1 MPELGVEYF
10 PIVLWIDDD
19 PQTFRYVSR
28 HIERRGAEV
37 FDFSDIDVLRNR
49 AFWRHLADIGRPS
62 LICVTLR
69 NTPAVEALQAFL
81 NSVPVTGVISD
92 LEIGRNPNAGLIVI
106 SAATL
111 SRYKPKTA
119 IYSGRVDRSLQSLA
133 TVLGTSEII
142 KKGGNSKP
150 LVEELI
156 TNWLSLARL
165 VRPRPS
171 AALNHHLQTLE
182 KENRRLKKEMT
193 RLRQLLQQKDQN
205 LASRE
210 KAKSQE
216 ESVFRTELS
225 TLQEQLQLVVADHH
239 DLINTSS
246 LTVEALEQL
255 AREPKYLPPVVA
267 EELERARISAKHC
280 DVLVASLTTLSTQP
294 ERREIPEPSSL
305 TRALTEA
312 LQIVQ
317 RKVPDTVNL
326 NSSVANQLPLSA
338 VPEHLL
344 VRCILNLLLNALEAV
359 QEGGVIRLTV
369 NKPTKNAKYLL
380 LRISDDGIGIK
391 KADISKVFERDFSTK
406 GDQHGLGLFIVRKI
420 MNDYG
425 GSVKLQS
432 IRRKGTDVT
441 LRIPTA

>member
-1 MPELGVEYF
+1 MPELGREHF

-19 PQTFRYVSR
+19 PQTFRYVGR
-28 HIERRGAEV
+28 HIEKRGAEV
-37 FDFSDIDVLRNR
+37 FDFGNIEVLRNR
-49 AFWRHLADIGRPS
+49 AFLHHLSDIRKPS

-69 NTPAVEALQAFL
+69 VAPPVEVLQGFL
-81 NSVPVTGVISD
+81 NNVPVTGVISD
-92 LEIGRNPNAGLIVI
+92 LEIGRNPNAGLIII

-142 KKGGNSKP
+142 KKGGRSNP
-150 LVEELI
+150 LVEDLI
-156 TNWLSLARL
+156 TNWLSLARS
-165 VRPRPS
+165 VRPRSP
-171 AALNHHLQTLE
+171 ALNHRLQTLE
-182 KENRRLKKEMT
+182 QENRRLKKE
-193 RLRQLLQQKDQN
+193 RSKLRQLLQQKEQN

-216 ESVFRTELS
+216 ESVLRTELS
-225 TLQEQLQLVVADHH
+225 TLQEQMQLVVADHH

-255 AREPKYLPPVVA
+255 AREPKYLPPVVV

-280 DVLVASLTTLSTQP
+280 DVLVSSLTTLSTQP

-305 TRALTEA
+305 ARALTEA

-326 NSSVANQLPLSA
+326 NSSIADQLPLSA

-369 NKPTKNAKYLL
+369 GKPKRNAKYLL

-391 KADISKVFERDFSTK
+391 KVDLSKVFERDFSTK
-406 GDQHGLGLFIVRKI
+406 GEQHGLGLFIVRKI
-420 MNDYG
+420 LNDYG

-432 IRRKGTDVT
+432 IRRKGTDLT
-441 LRIPTA
+441 LRIPIA